1 MSTDLG
7 FLNEIK
13 AGLKAFDSLCCEEIG
28 YDISIEY
35 PLDNKIRE
43 ELDKISL
50 RDDDQDFEIFR
61 FFDQLISLW
70 QTLIEK
76 SVKALRYYDDREPFK
91 ANPGK
96 KPVAYGVDDLRTYFD
111 KYVKF
116 EKTLYGS
123 SRYYRDHVVHVF
135 RVWILGITQLFAN
148 DNALLKEISIDE
160 DCKVNPIEKISIWT
174 LIALTHDLGYPLEK
188 SLEVV
193 ERTKDMMKSF
203 VVNPIISMDLCFNG
217 VQNSMNDFVLRFMS
231 SKMKKKEGNSIEGYD
246 FVARLQPK
254 YYFKFQKSLEHNKHG
269 ILSALVIYK
278 MLRYFLESDYST
290 NEDYFFKKEDVRQFY
305 IRRDILR
312 AISSHTCHDI
322 YQLTAKNFSFLLIL
336 CDDAQEWGRKSISEL
351 YINKTIEYEYDGL
364 NIDLSQEIINVS
376 FCEKFKNI
384 DKEEDV
390 ETVLSRFIDI
400 SLDYNEIFRDGLD
413 TSNRNFCFQK
423 KTEID
428 FGKSN
433 GKVTIT
439 LSLNITKEESSKIKV
454 VLYAKNQNCSNYRKV
469 VGMVSKLFK
478 PQVEPVE
485 GSFVFELSELKKL
498 S

>member
-1 MSTDLG
+1 M
-7 FLNEIK
+7 
-13 AGLKAFDSLCCEEIG
+13 
-28 YDISIEY
+28 
-35 PLDNKIRE
+35 
-43 ELDKISL
+43 
-50 RDDDQDFEIFR
+50 
-61 FFDQLISLW
+61 
-70 QTLIEK
+70 
-76 SVKALRYYDDREPFK
+76 
-91 ANPGK
+91 
-96 KPVAYGVDDLRTYFD
+96 
-111 KYVKF
+111 
-116 EKTLYGS
+116 
-123 SRYYRDHVVHVF
+123 
-135 RVWILGITQLFAN
+135 WILGITQLFAN

-160 DCKVNPIEKISIWT
+160 DCEVNPIEKISIWT

-203 VVNPIISMDLCFNG
+203 VVNPTISMDLSFNG

-231 SKMKKKEGNSIEGYD
+231 SKMKKKDGDSRDGYD
-246 FVARLQPK
+246 YVARLQPK

-290 NEDYFFKKEDVRQFY
+290 NEDYFFNKEDVRQFY
-305 IRRDILR
+305 IRRDVLR

-364 NIDLSQEIINVS
+364 NIDLSQGIINVS
-376 FCEKFKNI
+376 FGEKFKNI

-390 ETVLSRFIDI
+390 ETVISRFIDI

-413 TSNRNFCFQK
+413 TAKRDFSFQK

-433 GKVTIT
+433 GKVTIL
-439 LSLNITKEESSKIKV
+439 LSLNITKEKSSKINVDLSATNAKCTNYQKV
-454 VLYAKNQNCSNYRKV
+454 AGLIN
-469 VGMVSKLFK
+469 KLFK
-478 PQVEPVE
+478 SKVEPV
-485 GSFVFELSELKKL
+485 GSSWAFELSEL
-498 S
+498 

>member
-231 SKMKKKEGNSIEGYD
+231 SKMKKKEGNSIDGYD

-269 ILSALVIYK
+269 ILSALVLYK

-454 VLYAKNQNCSNYRKV
+454 VLSATNLNCSNYRKV
-469 VGMVSKLFK
+469 VGMVRKLFK
-478 PQVEPVE
+478 PQVEPVG

>member
-454 VLYAKNQNCSNYRKV
+454 VLSATNQNCSNYRKV

-485 GSFVFELSELKKL
+485 GSFVFELGELKKL

>member
-231 SKMKKKEGNSIEGYD
+231 SKMKKKEGNSIDGYD

-454 VLYAKNQNCSNYRKV
+454 VLSATNQNCSNYRKV

>member
-111 KYVKF
+111 KYVNF

-231 SKMKKKEGNSIEGYD
+231 SKMKKKEGNSIDGYD

-254 YYFKFQKSLEHNKHG
+254 YYFK
-269 ILSALVIYK
+269 
-278 MLRYFLESDYST
+278 
-290 NEDYFFKKEDVRQFY
+290 
-305 IRRDILR
+305 
-312 AISSHTCHDI
+312 
-322 YQLTAKNFSFLLIL
+322 
-336 CDDAQEWGRKSISEL
+336 
-351 YINKTIEYEYDGL
+351 
-364 NIDLSQEIINVS
+364 
-376 FCEKFKNI
+376 
-384 DKEEDV
+384 
-390 ETVLSRFIDI
+390 
-400 SLDYNEIFRDGLD
+400 
-413 TSNRNFCFQK
+413 
-423 KTEID
+423 
-428 FGKSN
+428 
-433 GKVTIT
+433 
-439 LSLNITKEESSKIKV
+439 
-454 VLYAKNQNCSNYRKV
+454 
-469 VGMVSKLFK
+469 
-478 PQVEPVE
+478 
-485 GSFVFELSELKKL
+485 
-498 S
+498 

>member
-96 KPVAYGVDDLRTYFD
+96 KTVAYGVDDLRTYFD

-231 SKMKKKEGNSIEGYD
+231 SKMKKKEGNSIDGYD

-454 VLYAKNQNCSNYRKV
+454 VLSATNQNCSNYRKV

>member
-76 SVKALRYYDDREPFK
+76 SVKALRYYDDQEPFK

-454 VLYAKNQNCSNYRKV
+454 VLSATNQNCSNYRKV

>member
-231 SKMKKKEGNSIEGYD
+231 SKMKKKEGNSIDGYD

-364 NIDLSQEIINVS
+364 NIDLAQEIINVS

-390 ETVLSRFIDI
+390 ETVLSHFIDI

-454 VLYAKNQNCSNYRKV
+454 VLSATNQNCSNYRKV

-478 PQVEPVE
+478 PQVELVE

>member
-454 VLYAKNQNCSNYRKV
+454 VLSATNQNCSNYRKV

>member
-423 KTEID
+423 KTETD

-454 VLYAKNQNCSNYRKV
+454 VLSATNQNCSNYRKV

-478 PQVEPVE
+478 PQVHPVE

>member
-231 SKMKKKEGNSIEGYD
+231 SKMKKKEGNSIDGYD

-269 ILSALVIYK
+269 ILSALVLYK

-454 VLYAKNQNCSNYRKV
+454 VLSATNQNCSNYRKV

-478 PQVEPVE
+478 PQVEPVG

>member
-28 YDISIEY
+28 HDISIEY

-111 KYVKF
+111 KYVNF

-231 SKMKKKEGNSIEGYD
+231 SKMKKKEGNSIDGYD

-454 VLYAKNQNCSNYRKV
+454 VLSATNQNCSNYRKV

-485 GSFVFELSELKKL
+485 GSFIFELSEL
-498 S
+498 